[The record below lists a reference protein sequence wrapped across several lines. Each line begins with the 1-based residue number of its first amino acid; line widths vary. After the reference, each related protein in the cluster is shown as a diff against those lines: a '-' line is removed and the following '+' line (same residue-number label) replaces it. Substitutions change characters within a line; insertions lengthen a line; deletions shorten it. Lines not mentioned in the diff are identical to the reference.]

1 MLSSESETEMNLS
14 TATEQLEDQ
23 LKALL
28 QAGGAMKKK
37 ASKKSK
43 KASKKSKKSSKKSKK
58 SSKKSKKSSKKSKK
72 SKRKMKSEES
82 TVENEVSEQSTENST
97 PVEPKAKETKPK
109 RKANPALKAFAELS
123 KHVSTKLGISNGPP
137 AKKIAG
143 QVKRD
148 TAEKF
153 PDLPSVEVMKKAI
166 KHFDQYMEK
175 YKKMI

>member
-1 MLSSESETEMNLS
+1 
-14 TATEQLEDQ
+14 
-23 LKALL
+23 
-28 QAGGAMKKK
+28 
-37 ASKKSK
+37 
-43 KASKKSKKSSKKSKK
+43 
-58 SSKKSKKSSKKSKK
+58 
-72 SKRKMKSEES
+72 MKSEES
-82 TVENEVSEQSTENST
+82 TVENEASEQTTENAT
-97 PVEPKAKETKPK
+97 PVEQKPVEPQAEEQKPK

-153 PDLPSVEVMKKAI
+153 PDLSSVEVMKKAME
-166 KHFDQYMEK
+166 HFDQNMET

>member
-1 MLSSESETEMNLS
+1 
-14 TATEQLEDQ
+14 
-23 LKALL
+23 
-28 QAGGAMKKK
+28 
-37 ASKKSK
+37 
-43 KASKKSKKSSKKSKK
+43 
-58 SSKKSKKSSKKSKK
+58 SKKSKKSSKKSKK
-72 SKRKMKSEES
+72 SKKKKMKSEES
-82 TVENEVSEQSTENST
+82 TVENEASNHSTENST
-97 PVEPKAKETKPK
+97 PVEPKVEETKPK

-153 PDLPSVEVMKKAI
+153 PDLSSVEVMKKAME
-166 KHFDQYMEK
+166 HFDQNMEK